1 MSLPVPGSAPPHM
14 KHTTCSM
21 STPSSASSAAAETR
35 LAASGPRDGS
45 VGSRKRKQ
53 RLISCTKHE
62 RESQFWLHLLENKI
76 RKTCFALLAWARP
89 RSSSCK
95 IQVRTQSKAQSLQVC
110 SEQKSHHNNLRWL
123 DLSAA
128 RSLPTLMCVGIV
140 QCIQISDKNLYQ
152 IKNAK
157 ISDNII
163 YVTLDLRVWT

>member
-1 MSLPVPGSAPPHM
+1 MSFPVPGSAPPHM

-62 RESQFWLHLLENKI
+62 RESQFWLLLLENKI
-76 RKTCFALLAWARP
+76 RKPVLLCWLGQDLVQVPAKY
-89 RSSSCK
+89 RSEHRAK
-95 IQVRTQSKAQSLQVC
+95 LRVYKFVLNN
-110 SEQKSHHNNLRWL
+110 HHNNLCWL

-140 QCIQISDKNLYQ
+140 QCIQISDKNSYQ

-157 ISDNII
+157 ISDHII